1 MAKVIPHKQGIR
13 THTTTAKSDPL
24 PGGCSHPGG
33 RSEESRYKQ
42 ADPVEVDARAN
53 LSCGA

>member
-33 RSEESRYKQ
+33 RSEESRNKQ
-42 ADPVEVDARAN
+42 AHPVEVDAKAD